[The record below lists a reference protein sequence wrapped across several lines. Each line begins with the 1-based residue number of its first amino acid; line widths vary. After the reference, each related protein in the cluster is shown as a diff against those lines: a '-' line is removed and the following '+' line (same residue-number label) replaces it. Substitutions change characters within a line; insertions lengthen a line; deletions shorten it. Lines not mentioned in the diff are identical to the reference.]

1 MSKPNQLPVLAK
13 QDTNLAITPIV
24 PLNFIY
30 PGLTL
35 TQIFSIIWGHRKVS
49 LLIMSIVLA
58 IVVVTLKLLPR
69 TYEAEAALMVNYEV
83 NDPIN
88 GKELPAG
95 QLGSYIVT
103 QMELVRSPDIISA
116 VVDQLQLKSNKE
128 FAAGYNGKVGT
139 LQQWVVQQVGKN
151 LAVYQGQGG
160 SQLIYVR
167 FSAKNPVLA
176 AQVANAIAEKYKKQ
190 EDARA
195 VNQPIERTA
204 LYSQR
209 LDELKKNVEL
219 AQNNVTEFYKKNNL
233 VDQGNK
239 ANIDLNMLTTLEQ
252 RLLEAR
258 NNRREAESLALG
270 DQSASDSVLASKEVQ
285 GLKAELTQQELKL
298 ANMERLYTPDYPGLS
313 DLKSSIDDT
322 KQSLANAVQKYAA
335 NKEQKLTVAIKL
347 EKSLEIA
354 VARQRAK
361 VLANSKLNDES
372 GKYVLA
378 LESAQ
383 AVYKRALDG
392 YDEYVYSTR
401 RHYSNVSF
409 VNRATPPLK
418 ASKPRIIK
426 GLFLGAV
433 TAFMLGVGV
442 PFGYELFNRRVRC
455 RDDLER
461 DHGIPVLGELGSLST
476 TGKSSGVGRIWR
488 NIYGGRQHENARC

>member
-1 MSKPNQLPVLAK
+1 MSKPDQLPVLP
-13 QDTNLAITPIV
+13 QQGTNSTITPIV
-24 PLNFIY
+24 PLNFVY
-30 PGLTL
+30 PGLTPS
-35 TQIFSIIWGHRKVS
+35 QIFSIIWGYRKAS
-49 LLIMSIVLA
+49 LIIMFVVMAL
-58 IVVVTLKLLPR
+58 VVVTLKILPR

-83 NDPIN
+83 NDPVN
-88 GKELPAG
+88 GKELPAA

-103 QMELVRSPDIISA
+103 QMELVRNPELISA
-116 VVDQLQLKSNKE
+116 VVNQLQLTSNQE

-139 LQQWVVQQVGKN
+139 LQQWVVQQVGQK
-151 LAVYQGQGG
+151 LTVYQGQGG

-167 FSAKNPVLA
+167 FSAKNPDLA

-190 EDARA
+190 EDERA

-219 AQNNVTEFYKKNNL
+219 AQQDVTEFYKKNKL

-258 NNRREAESLALG
+258 NERREAESLASG
-270 DQSASDSVLASKEVQ
+270 DQSASDSVLASQEVQ
-285 GLKAELTQQELKL
+285 GLKAELAKQQLQL
-298 ANMERLYTPDYPGLS
+298 ANMERLYTADYPKLP
-313 DLKSSIDDT
+313 DLRSSIEET

-335 NKEQKLTVAIKL
+335 NKAQKLAVAKQL
-347 EKSLEIA
+347 EKSLKIA
-354 VARQRAK
+354 VAKQRAK
-361 VLANSKLNDES
+361 VLANSKLHDQAK
-372 GKYVLA
+372 KYVLA

-392 YDEYVYSTR
+392 YDEFVYSTR

-418 ASKPRIIK
+418 ASKPKIIK
-426 GLFLGAV
+426 GLIMGVV
-433 TAFMLGVGV
+433 TAFMLGIGV

-461 DHGIPVLGELGSLST
+461 DYGIPVLGELRSLPRF
-476 TGKSSGVGRIWR
+476 GARIWHWQYWAQYLR
-488 NIYGGRQHENARC
+488 GVTA